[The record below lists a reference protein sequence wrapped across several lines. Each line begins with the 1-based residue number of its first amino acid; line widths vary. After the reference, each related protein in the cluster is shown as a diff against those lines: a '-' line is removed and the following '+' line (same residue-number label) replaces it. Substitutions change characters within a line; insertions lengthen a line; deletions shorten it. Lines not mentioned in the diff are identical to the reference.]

1 MGCYSEVHGTDNAFG
16 SSMISWVAR
25 WGRSR
30 GGGKA
35 WRGGGDKG
43 EVEGGIYKAPTDFAT
58 MYPIVLKD
66 IDQGSKNLS
75 LLCLK

>member
-1 MGCYSEVHGTDNAFG
+1 MGREVGAKQ
-16 SSMISWVAR
+16 
-25 WGRSR
+25 GRR
-30 GGGKA
+30 EGVE
-35 WRGGGDKG
+35 GGGDKG

-66 IDQGSKNLS
+66 IDQGSKNFS